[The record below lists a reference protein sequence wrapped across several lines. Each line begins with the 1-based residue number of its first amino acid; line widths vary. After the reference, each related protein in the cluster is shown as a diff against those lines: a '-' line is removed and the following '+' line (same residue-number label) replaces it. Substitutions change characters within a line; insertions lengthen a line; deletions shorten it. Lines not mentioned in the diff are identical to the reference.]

1 MFPSLCFFP
10 GPPWVRGKWT
20 GVMSGLRGTVHP
32 SCCWN
37 SRWVKGSE
45 TGLRMYLLHTIALL
59 PVSSKRSQALQ
70 PLCSKLLSLA
80 ADTEN
85 PQGPGIYLAALY
97 WQSWASDPPRFSGWA
112 WSRQKFQLSAPS
124 WFLCLLGILQT
135 RLSPPEGS
143 LRLSARSAS
152 CSWGSVLH
160 CVQAVLTSGGQG
172 IAEPS

>member
-10 GPPWVRGKWT
+10 GPPWVRRKWT

-70 PLCSKLLSLA
+70 PLSVPSSFLWQQTQRTPKDQGSTWLLCIDSHELQIPPDFQVELGLDRSFSSQPHLGLFVCSESFRPGFLL
-80 ADTEN
+80 
-85 PQGPGIYLAALY
+85 QK
-97 WQSWASDPPRFSGWA
+97 DP
-112 WSRQKFQLSAPS
+112 
-124 WFLCLLGILQT
+124 
-135 RLSPPEGS
+135 
-143 LRLSARSAS
+143 
-152 CSWGSVLH
+152 WGSVPGQL
-160 CVQAVLTSGGQG
+160 AVPGALCSTVSR
-172 IAEPS
+172 